1 MQNLTRLVVDEH
13 VAELVMNRPL
23 AANALSRALIEEM
36 AEQLDAIARRTDVH
50 VIVLGAEGR
59 NFCAGMDLVEA
70 STATAAE
77 IASNAASLAALG
89 RRLREHRFPVV
100 ARIQGAASAAGLELA
115 MSCDLA
121 YAARSSR
128 FATPGIKVGMWC
140 MTPMVP
146 LTRAIGARK
155 AAEMLLL
162 GHNVDAST
170 ALQIG
175 MINDVFDDDVLASR
189 VQAIALALAASSPS
203 VMAIGRRA
211 LREQAGM
218 DFRAAYERALQG
230 VAENA
235 AEQDAREGTRAFAE
249 KRAPKWAPLMPAPE
263 SGN

>member
-1 MQNLTRLVVDEH
+1 MQSLTKLVVEGC

-36 AEQLDAIARRTDVH
+36 SKQLDAIARRTDVH
-50 VIVLGAEGR
+50 VIILGAEGR

-77 IASNAASLAALG
+77 IASNAASLAALS

-100 ARIQGAASAAGLELA
+100 ARVQGAASAAGLELA
-115 MSCDLA
+115 MSCDLV

-162 GHNVDAST
+162 GHSVDAAT

-175 MINDVFDDDVLASR
+175 MVTDLFDDDVLVSR
-189 VQAIALALAASSPS
+189 VRAIALALTASSPS

-211 LREQAGM
+211 LKEQAGM
-218 DFRAAYERALQG
+218 DFHAAYERALQG

-235 AEQDAREGTRAFAE
+235 ADPDAREGMRAFAE
-249 KRAPKWAPLMPAPE
+249 KRAPKWAPLVQAPE
-263 SGN
+263 SGD